1 MPLSKIIIVGAGP
14 SGLLLALL
22 LARAGIRVELLEQT
36 SALDT
41 NPRASHYTA
50 ESCMEFDRAG
60 VLDEVRAQGF
70 TPDGVSWRR
79 LDDDGDGGK
88 TKTRLVMLRNAIDD
102 DDPNSAEG
110 RYRMVCLPLHR
121 LGKILERRLREYHG
135 DTAEIKYGHKVVEIG
150 EDKERGKARVRVE
163 KDGEG
168 GVKEE
173 EVHEADYVVGC
184 DGANSTIRRK
194 LFGEMVFPGFTWD
207 KQIVATNMYYDF
219 EPYDY
224 DDSQFFVHPE
234 HWHMVAKIQTDG
246 LTRVTYGELGGL
258 TYDQLK
264 ERQPAK
270 FQAFLP
276 GNPTPDKYRLV
287 SFSPY
292 KVHQR
297 CVDKM
302 RVGRFILA
310 ADAAHLCNPFGGM
323 GLTGGIAD
331 VGSLYESLVGIHTGQ
346 ADDSILDK
354 YDEVRRKIWH
364 DIINPVSSENM
375 SRLFKYS
382 GPDEAME
389 KDPFFK
395 MVSRMQNPK
404 EGEDEPPNPGLP
416 SLRYDMTQHY
426 FR

>member
-1 MPLSKIIIVGAGP
+1 MALNKVIIVGAGP

-22 LARAGIRVELLEQT
+22 LARAHIPVEVLEQT
-36 SALDT
+36 HSLDT

-60 VLDEVRAQGF
+60 ILDEVRAQGF

-79 LDDDGDGGK
+79 LDDER
-88 TKTRLVMLRNAIDD
+88 KTRLVMLRNAINGPD
-102 DDPNSAEG
+102 SEEG
-110 RYRMVCLPLHR
+110 RYRMVCLPLHK
-121 LGKILERRLREYHG
+121 LGKILERRVLEQPG
-135 DTAEIKYGHKVVEIG
+135 AEIKYGHRVVEIG
-150 EDKERGKARVRVE
+150 EDKERGKAWVRVE
-163 KDGEG
+163 KEFEG
-168 GVKEE
+168 GGETREE
-173 EVHEADYVVGC
+173 EVREADYVVGC

-246 LTRVTYGELGGL
+246 LTRVTYGEIGGL

-287 SFSPY
+287 NFSPY

-331 VGSLYESLVGIHTGQ
+331 VGSLYDSLVGIHTGM

-354 YDEVRRKIWH
+354 YDEVRRRIWH
-364 DIINPVSSENM
+364 DIINPISSENM

-395 MVSRMQNPK
+395 MVTRMQNPK
-404 EGEDEPPNPGLP
+404 DGEDEPPNPGLP

-426 FR
+426 NR